1 MNTPYDVPKTR
12 PLSAD
17 QIKERFRQHGES
29 LAAWSRANGYNP
41 HFVYCVLNGQYK
53 GHRGRSHEVAV
64 KLGLKIVP
72 HKQAA

>member
-1 MNTPYDVPKTR
+1 MNTPYATPTSR
-12 PLSAD
+12 PLTAD

-29 LAAWSRANGYNP
+29 LASWSRANGYTP

-64 KLGLKIVP
+64 KLGLKVVP
-72 HKQAA
+72 HKRAA

>member
-1 MNTPYDVPKTR
+1 
-12 PLSAD
+12 
-17 QIKERFRQHGES
+17 
-29 LAAWSRANGYNP
+29 
-41 HFVYCVLNGQYK
+41 FVYCVLNGQYK